1 MSRQASFRYYAL
13 FALGVFT
20 LATTTLAVWQH
31 FSPLPIGDSW
41 DGTIGFY
48 MRAMQDPW
56 RAFFE
61 QHNEHRL
68 TFSRLIFFPD
78 VRYFGGRNVLSL
90 AANLVLAGA
99 LAASFFRI
107 AIHHRPTLSREARFG
122 LAGCVLVFAFS
133 WIQKENFTWG
143 FQSQWFAVYLF
154 ALLAFHAIDL
164 SAEAQAR
171 GEPGKSSGW
180 FVAALASGWFAAYS
194 MSSGVLVFPVLIAQA
209 IYVRLK
215 PRELLL
221 LAVVTAA
228 VWFAYFIDWHKPPS
242 SGGSLT
248 AGLSQHPFIA
258 LRFVLLYLGAPA
270 FGARLGLIGGY
281 VAGAFAF
288 VALAVHSIKTL
299 KPGGRHPQ
307 GLALL
312 VFALFIAGNA
322 LLTAGGRLWFGVES
336 ALASRYTTASLAG
349 WLALI
354 VFAALNSRSAKQ
366 RKQVVAV
373 AALAIVIVASAQ
385 RLTLRTDEDQ
395 TYARLV
401 AGLALRAHVYDASV
415 TRPLYPFPDV
425 LAAIARD
432 AEAAKLSLFAADQPD
447 YLVPPDSIS
456 ASLSCDGAIDD
467 IAATSTSGIY
477 RATGWIYAPGDHDV
491 PHAVV
496 VTDATGATLG
506 TGVSGAQRDDIRKI
520 YGRSASYSGWTAF
533 FKAPANSGIKLAGQT
548 AVGTYCAMKAVKP
561 MPGPQ
566 LPRAG

>member
-1 MSRQASFRYYAL
+1 MSRPASFRYYAL
-13 FALGVFT
+13 FALGVIT
-20 LATTTLAVWQH
+20 LATTTLGVWQH

-48 MRAMQDPW
+48 LRAMQDPW

-99 LAASFFRI
+99 LAVTFWRI
-107 AIHHRPTLSREARFG
+107 AIHHRATLSREARFG

-133 WIQKENFTWG
+133 WVQKENFTWG

-164 SAEAQAR
+164 CAEAQAR
-171 GEPGKSSGW
+171 GERGKSSGW
-180 FVAALASGWFAAYS
+180 FIAALASGWLAAYS

-209 IYVRLK
+209 VYVRLK
-215 PRELLL
+215 PRELVLL
-221 LAVVTAA
+221 TAVTVA
-228 VWFAYFIDWHKPPS
+228 VWLAYFLDWHKSPS
-242 SGGSLT
+242 SGDLT
-248 AGLSQHPFIA
+248 TGLSLHPFIA

-270 FGARLGLIGGY
+270 FGARLGLVGGY
-281 VAGAFAF
+281 IAGAFALA
-288 VALAVHSIKTL
+288 ALAVYGVRAL
-299 KPGGRHPQ
+299 QPGERHPQ

-322 LLTAGGRLWFGVES
+322 LLTAGGRLWSGVES

-354 VFAALNSRSAKQ
+354 IFAALNSRSAKQ
-366 RKQVVAV
+366 RKRVALVAV
-373 AALAIVIVASAQ
+373 LAIVIVASAQ
-385 RLTLRTDEDQ
+385 RLMLRTDQDQ

-447 YLVPPDSIS
+447 YLVPPDAIH
-456 ASLSCDGAIDD
+456 ASSSCDGAIDD
-467 IAATSTSGIY
+467 ISATTTAGID
-477 RATGWIYAPGDHDV
+477 RATGWIYAPADSEV

-496 VTDATGATLG
+496 ITDAAGTTLG
-506 TGVSGAQRDDIRKI
+506 TGISGAQRDDMRKV
-520 YGRSASYSGWTAF
+520 YGHRAGYSGWTAF
-533 FKAPANSGIKLAGQT
+533 FKAPANGDIRLAGQT
-548 AVGTYCAMKAVKP
+548 ATGAYCAVNRVKP
-561 MPGPQ
+561 MPEPQ